1 MSISSNARA
10 SAIAH
15 NVESG
20 KYVKNSK
27 FHNFG
32 SVAEDCIFAQQREAD
47 ARLAQIKAQR
57 KERLARCKI

>member
-1 MSISSNARA
+1 MSIASNARA

-27 FHNFG
+27 FHHFG
-32 SVAEDCIFAQQREAD
+32 SVAEDSIYAQQREAD
-47 ARLAQIKAQR
+47 KRLAQIQAQR
-57 KERLARCKI
+57 KIRTAKA

>member
-1 MSISSNARA
+1 MSIASNARA

-27 FHNFG
+27 FQSFG
-32 SVAEDCIFAQQREAD
+32 SVVEDSIFAQQKEAER
-47 ARLAQIKAQR
+47 RLAQIQAQR
-57 KERLARCKI
+57 GTRRVKA